1 MKKTQ
6 GKNIGLE
13 VKLPE
18 KECQD
23 GNCPFHSNQKVRGR
37 LISCVVIKTDPF
49 KSATIKFERI
59 YPLPKY
65 ERYEKRTSKLRVH
78 NPPCINAKQG
88 DKVLIAETRPISKTK
103 NFVIVEVH
111 EK

>member
-1 MKKTQ
+1 MKEKVT
-6 GKNIGLE
+6 NE
-13 VKLPE
+13 V
-18 KECQD
+18 CND
-23 GNCPFHSNQKVRGR
+23 IHCPFHSNFKTHGAVLVGK
-37 LISCVVIKTDPF
+37 VIKLS
-49 KSATIKFERI
+49 SAKTIQIEIPKLVYI
-59 YPLPKY
+59 QKY